1 MSITFTED
9 IGKVDRDELNALY
22 GVKSGAYELFENSF
36 IAVVAIGEKVAGA
49 VRVLSE
55 GVETALLTDLR
66 VAEEYDDTLKEA
78 LVHEAEKKLAGRRV
92 MVFGSRDDLGLFE
105 ELGYGRCKNAW
116 TYYRSGMSESDFLPA
131 GYRFENEFA
140 AAREKEASAVQ
151 AGQQTS
157 DLRMADLQTVN
168 RQTSDRN
175 GISIEYRVGY
185 ENTTFEDINTVLT
198 KAFGGRPHD
207 VNRTKAAFSNSSYS
221 VTAYDGKKLVGV
233 ARAVADA
240 GSHEHERGYAT
251 ILNVAVDP
259 GYQGLSIGKNLVLK
273 LSGIID
279 TRVIVLNTHPGAV
292 GFYNKLKEY
301 RRNKYVFE
309 KFLKHAEADIPAPDR
324 NSARET
330 DAKSKAGEKKAPD
343 WAGAMFTPKGYRY
356 PDEY

>member
-66 VAEEYDDTLKEA
+66 VAEGYDDTLKEA

-157 DLRMADLQTVN
+157 DLQTVN

-240 GSHEHERGYAT
+240 GSPEHERGYAT

-324 NSARET
+324 NSAKET